1 MNTAIIVLGQVFIIL
16 ILMAVGA
23 AAYKTKMISE
33 KAADDMAAFALKI
46 VTPCVIIQAFQ
57 IDFDP
62 HKLYN
67 MLIAAILSI
76 LTHIV
81 GIVLAKLFFREDTD
95 GNKVRRFAAIYSNCG
110 FMGIPLIQ
118 GAVGNEGV
126 LYACVYLVVFQA
138 LMWSHGVMTIKGG
151 FKSIKPYKIFVNAGT
166 IGIAVG
172 LPLFFFS
179 VKLPD
184 VLSQAVG
191 HIANLN
197 TPLAMIVSGVY
208 VAKSDIKKAFT
219 RPKNY
224 LSVSLRQIIVP
235 LIMMA
240 VILAFPIN
248 PTVALSILLIAAC
261 PVASSVTL
269 FAALYGSARD
279 LECAGRT
286 LTLSNI
292 LSLATIP
299 LIALIYAKLLEILG

>member
-1 MNTAIIVLGQVFIIL
+1 MNTALIVLGQVFIIL

-62 HKLYN
+62 HKLFN

-166 IGIAVG
+166 IGIAIG

>member
-1 MNTAIIVLGQVFIIL
+1 MNTALIVLGQVFIIL

-62 HKLYN
+62 HKLFN

>member
-1 MNTAIIVLGQVFIIL
+1 MNTSLIVLGQVFIIL

-62 HKLYN
+62 HKLFN

-166 IGIAVG
+166 IGIAIG